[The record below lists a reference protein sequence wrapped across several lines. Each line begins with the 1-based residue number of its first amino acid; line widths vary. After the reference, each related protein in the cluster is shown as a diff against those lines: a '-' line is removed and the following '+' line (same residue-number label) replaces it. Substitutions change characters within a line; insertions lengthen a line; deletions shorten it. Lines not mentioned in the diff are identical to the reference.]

1 MNKYILDDNGEPML
15 DADGKKMLNPEWV
28 AANPNYTAS
37 ADESG
42 GNGGY
47 TPDEAAQKWHNQQV
61 AGLKANNGKLLGQ
74 ATKSRKRAETAEKEV
89 ERLEAENASLRE
101 RLGSGDGA
109 LDPKEKMELETKVSN
124 LERTV
129 ENLNGVLTTTKDELH
144 KYKYEGAIDA
154 AMIGVIK
161 PGSEFVAKAALHKL
175 IKENE
180 DGELECFN
188 PDGTPAVNLF
198 TSTPLSVKEFISTE
212 FAKSFPDLCVADSS
226 LPTGPGGK
234 KSGPKADNPFAKD
247 TMNRTVQGTIIKNDP
262 SRAKQLMKAAGYDQT
277 KINRLMGNLA

>member
-1 MNKYILDDNGEPML
+1 MEKYLLDDNGEPLL
-15 DADGKKMLNPEWV
+15 DDKGKKILNPEWL
-28 AANPNYTAS
+28 AANPNYSAA

-47 TPDEAAQKWHNQQV
+47 TPDAAAQRWHDQQV
-61 AGLKANNGKLLGQ
+61 NGLKAAQQKALGSMSTQ
-74 ATKSRKRAETAEKEV
+74 RPRAETAEKEV
-89 ERLEAENASLRE
+89 ERLETENASLRE

-109 LDPKEKMELETKVSN
+109 MDPKEKMELETKVSN

-129 ENLNGVLTTTKDELH
+129 ENLNGVLSTTKDELH

-175 IKENE
+175 IKEND

-188 PDGTPAVNLF
+188 PDGTPAVNLM
-198 TSTPLSVKEFISTE
+198 TGIPLGVKEFISTE
-212 FAKSFPDLCVADSS
+212 FAKSFPDLCARDES
-226 LPTGPGGK
+226 LPIGPGGK

-247 TMNRTVQGTIIKNDP
+247 TINRTVQGTILKNDP
-262 SRAKQLMKAAGYDQT
+262 ARAKQLMKAAGYDAS
-277 KINRLMGNLA
+277 KISRMMGGAV